1 MVFFFFFLPT
11 IPMTKIDN
19 WIQTR
24 IQAHA
29 ATPFLGAGAGEAM
42 EVSLPPPNS
51 SFLLDRWNPSTFQDA
66 WILAALLSHP
76 LATRDTATQVL
87 GVYSRIRQPLATKV
101 ARLSR
106 VNGENFGLRRIGPDA
121 LPSQLQEIMKN
132 IQENFDHVSEAD
144 ATQDM
149 QRAMELL
156 QAELTV

>member
-1 MVFFFFFLPT
+1 M
-11 IPMTKIDN
+11 
-19 WIQTR
+19 
-24 IQAHA
+24 
-29 ATPFLGAGAGEAM
+29 
-42 EVSLPPPNS
+42 
-51 SFLLDRWNPSTFQDA
+51 
-66 WILAALLSHP
+66 LSHP

-121 LPSQLQEIMKN
+121 LPSQLQEVMKN